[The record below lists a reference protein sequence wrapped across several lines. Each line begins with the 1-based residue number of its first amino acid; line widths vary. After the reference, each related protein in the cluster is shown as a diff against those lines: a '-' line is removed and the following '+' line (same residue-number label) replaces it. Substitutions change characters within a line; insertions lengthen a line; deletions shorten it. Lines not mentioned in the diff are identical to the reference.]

1 MRDRKALKEEV
12 LANARKKMGFSEDK
26 RAEFKE
32 RIKQSRAKRMAA
44 RENQEGKQ
52 KNNPSA

>member
-1 MRDRKALKEEV
+1 MRDRKALKKEV

-32 RIKQSRAKRMAA
+32 RIKESRAKRMGA
-44 RENQEGKQ
+44 RQNQERNR
-52 KNNPSA
+52 KNTDAA